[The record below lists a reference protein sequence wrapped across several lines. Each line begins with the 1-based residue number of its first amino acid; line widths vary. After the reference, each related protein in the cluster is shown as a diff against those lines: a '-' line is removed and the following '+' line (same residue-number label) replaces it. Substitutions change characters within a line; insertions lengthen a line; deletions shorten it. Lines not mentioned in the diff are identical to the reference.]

1 MYIDTNIYG
10 NTTPW
15 LLWSVYSFGVNLVDI
30 TMIVALIIDR
40 DILGLHKLKNKT
52 IKYFKL
58 DRNYKVS

>member
-1 MYIDTNIYG
+1 
-10 NTTPW
+10 
-15 LLWSVYSFGVNLVDI
+15 
-30 TMIVALIIDR
+30 MIVALIIDR